1 MRFVAPRELSGKR
14 VLIVEDELLVALLI
28 EDLLVELGCET
39 LGPCG
44 SVAVALD
51 LARYERFDLAVL
63 DVNLAGEMVYP
74 VAEVL
79 TQRRIPFLFL
89 SGYGDD
95 AIPANRT
102 DWRVCAKPFRSA
114 ELATMMSAALEASRP

>member
-1 MRFVAPRELSGKR
+1 MIVVTPQVLVGKR

-28 EDLLVELGCET
+28 EDFLAEFGCRI

-44 SVAVALD
+44 SVANAL
-51 LARYERFDLAVL
+51 LAARTEEFDLAVL
-63 DVNLAGEMVYP
+63 DVNLAGEKVYP

-79 TQRRIPFLFL
+79 AERQIPFLFV

-95 AIPANRT
+95 AIPPGHSE
-102 DWRVCAKPFRSA
+102 WKVCAKPFKGN
-114 ELATMMSAALEASRP
+114 ELATMMSEALEASAH